1 MRMVV
6 RYTPFPREVFEERI
20 ARARSVMADAG
31 LEALLIVALEHLYY
45 FGGYDSWVGVN
56 SPQAMILTRR
66 NDAPTLAIRDV
77 DITLATETSFLTDI
91 RTYRLTADYFPDI
104 VRDILAEKDVRGG
117 AVGIEQAT
125 YALPMLLGD
134 ALRETL
140 HPVTLTNS
148 TQLLGR
154 LRIIK
159 SPAEIRLMEQA
170 AHFAEIGL
178 EACRRFARPGM
189 TEIAL
194 SAEIETAMRRA
205 GSDYW
210 SIPIELTSGFRT
222 PGGHGTAREKEL
234 SPGDLVHVEFAG
246 VSQRYHATAIQTLA
260 VGEPSARARDIYM
273 LGIESLKA
281 GVSAIRIGAPVDA
294 VEEASLEPLRR
305 RGLEHTAMMRFGY
318 GIGIA
323 YPPIWLEPLTIARG
337 FSTRME
343 AGMAFVL
350 HSCIELPDEGLGV
363 IQGGTYVLEGS
374 GLRMLS
380 GAGDA
385 DLHIASSRM

>member
-1 MRMVV
+1 MPARF
-6 RYTPFPREVFEERI
+6 TPFPQEVFEDRI
-20 ARARSVMADAG
+20 GKARMAMAGAG
-31 LEALLIVALEHLYY
+31 LEALLIVGLEDLYY

-56 SPQAMILTRR
+56 SPQAMIITRR
-66 NDAPTLAIRDV
+66 NDAPTLLLRDV
-77 DITLATETSFLTDI
+77 DLTLARETTFISDI
-91 RTYRLTADYFPDI
+91 RTYKLNAEYFPDL
-104 VRDILAEKDVRGG
+104 VQDILTEKGVRSGS
-117 AVGIEQAT
+117 VGIEQAS
-125 YALPMLLGD
+125 YAVPMLLGD

-140 HPVTLTNS
+140 EPIVLVDS
-148 TQLLGR
+148 TELLGR

-159 SPAEIRLMEQA
+159 SRAEISLMEQA
-170 AHFAEIGL
+170 ARYAEIGL

-189 TEIAL
+189 TEVAL

-210 SIPIELTSGFRT
+210 AIPIELTSGFRT

-234 SPGDLVHVEFAG
+234 EQGDLVHAEFAG
-246 VSQRYHATAIQTLA
+246 VSHRYHATAIQTIA
-260 VGEPSARARDIYM
+260 IGEPSRRAKDIYA

-281 GVSAIRIGAPVDA
+281 GVAAIRVGAPVAA

-337 FSTRME
+337 FSTKLE

-350 HSCIELPDEGLGV
+350 HSCIQLPEEGLGV
-363 IQGGTYVLEGS
+363 IQGGTYALDTN

-380 GAGDA
+380 GAGDVG
-385 DLHIASSRM
+385 LHIVSNRT

>member
-1 MRMVV
+1 MPARF
-6 RYTPFPREVFEERI
+6 TPFSQDVFEERI
-20 ARARSVMADAG
+20 KRARVAMATAG
-31 LEALLIVALEHLYY
+31 LEALLIAGLEDLYY

-56 SPQAMILTRR
+56 SPQAMIITRHA
-66 NDAPTLAIRDV
+66 DAPTLLVRDV
-77 DITLATETSFLTDI
+77 DLTLAQETTFISDI
-91 RTYRLTADYFPDI
+91 RTYKLNAEYFPDL
-104 VRDILAEKDVRGG
+104 VQDILAEKGVRSGS
-117 AVGIEQAT
+117 VGIEQAS
-125 YALPMLLGD
+125 YAVPMLLGD

-140 HPVTLTNS
+140 EPIELMDS
-148 TQLLGR
+148 TELLGR

-159 SPAEIRLMEQA
+159 SRAEIQLMEQA
-170 AHFAEIGL
+170 ARYAEIGL

-210 SIPIELTSGFRT
+210 AIPIELTSGYRT

-234 SPGDLVHVEFAG
+234 EPGDLVHVEFAG
-246 VSQRYHATAIQTLA
+246 VSHRYHATAIQTIA
-260 VGEPSARARDIYM
+260 IGEPSRRAKDIYA

-281 GVSAIRIGAPVDA
+281 GVAAIRVGAPVAA

-337 FSTRME
+337 FSAKME

-350 HSCIELPDEGLGV
+350 HSCIQLPDEGLGV
-363 IQGGTYVLEGS
+363 IQGGTYTLDAG
-374 GLRMLS
+374 GLRMLA
-380 GAGDA
+380 GAGDTGLNILA
-385 DLHIASSRM
+385 NRS

>member
-1 MRMVV
+1 MQARF
-6 RYTPFPREVFEERI
+6 TPFPREVFEERI
-20 ARARSVMADAG
+20 ARARSAMAIAG

-56 SPQAMILTRR
+56 SPQAMILTRS
-66 NDAPTLAIRDV
+66 NDEPTLLIRDV
-77 DITLATETSFLTDI
+77 DLTLARETSFLSDI
-91 RTYRLTADYFPDI
+91 RTYRLIADYFPDI
-104 VRDILAEKDVRGG
+104 VRDILVEKGVRGG
-117 AVGIEQAT
+117 AVGVEQAS

-134 ALRETL
+134 ALSESL
-140 HPVTLTNS
+140 QPVTLMDS
-148 TQLLGR
+148 TELLGR

-159 SPAEIRLMEQA
+159 SPAEIRLMQQA
-170 AHFAEIGL
+170 ARYAEIGL

-222 PGGHGTAREKEL
+222 PGGHGTARDKEIV
-234 SPGDLVHVEFAG
+234 PGDLVHVEFAG
-246 VSQRYHATAIQTLA
+246 VSQRYHATAIQTIA
-260 VGEPSARARDIYM
+260 VGEPTARARDIYM
-273 LGIESLKA
+273 LGIDSLKA
-281 GVSAIRIGAPVDA
+281 GVAAIRVGAPVDA

-305 RGLEHTAMMRFGY
+305 QGLEHTAMMRFGY

-337 FSTRME
+337 FSTRLE
-343 AGMAFVL
+343 PGMTFVL
-350 HSCIELPDEGLGV
+350 HSCIELPEEGLGV
-363 IQGGTYVLEGS
+363 IQGGTYVLEAD
-374 GLRMLS
+374 GLRML
-380 GAGDA
+380 AGTGDVS
-385 DLHIASSRM
+385 LFIAGGRR

>member
-1 MRMVV
+1 MSVCF
-6 RYTPFPREVFEERI
+6 TPFPQDVFEERI
-20 ARARSVMADAG
+20 KRARSVMAGAG
-31 LEALLIVALEHLYY
+31 LEALLISGLEDLYY

-56 SPQAMILTRR
+56 SPQAMIITRH
-66 NDAPTLAIRDV
+66 NDAPTLLVRDV
-77 DITLATETSFLTDI
+77 DLTLARETTFIADI
-91 RTYRLTADYFPDI
+91 RTYKLNAEYFPDL
-104 VRDILAEKDVRGG
+104 VQDILTEKGVKSG
-117 AVGIEQAT
+117 AVGIEQAS
-125 YALPMLLGD
+125 YAVPMLLGD

-140 HPVTLTNS
+140 DPIELRDS
-148 TQLLGR
+148 TELLGR

-159 SPAEIRLMEQA
+159 SPAEIKLMEKA
-170 AHFAEIGL
+170 AHYAEIGL

-189 TEIAL
+189 TEVAL

-205 GSDYW
+205 GSDFW
-210 SIPIELTSGFRT
+210 AIPIELTSGFRT

-234 SPGDLVHVEFAG
+234 APGDLVHVEFAG
-246 VSQRYHATAIQTLA
+246 VSHRYHATAIQTIA
-260 VGEPSARARDIYM
+260 IGAPSRRAKEIYD

-281 GVSAIRIGAPVDA
+281 GVAAIRVGAPVAA

-337 FSTRME
+337 FSTKLE

-350 HSCIELPDEGLGV
+350 HSCIQLPDEGLGV
-363 IQGGTYVLEGS
+363 IQGGTYTLDGS
-374 GLRMLS
+374 GLRMLA
-380 GAGDA
+380 GAGDVG
-385 DLHIASSRM
+385 LHVVNSRA